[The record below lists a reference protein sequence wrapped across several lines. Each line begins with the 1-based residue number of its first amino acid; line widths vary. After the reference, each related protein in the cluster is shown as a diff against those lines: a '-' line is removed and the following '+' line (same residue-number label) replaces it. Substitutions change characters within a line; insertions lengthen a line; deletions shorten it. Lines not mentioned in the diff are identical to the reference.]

1 MSSSS
6 LFSSLGA
13 ALQNL
18 SSPRF
23 SFKVSSSTS
32 KSNPGLDAFE
42 SELATQLWH
51 LKSSDEGDCLSI
63 AWLCQAMEVVLS
75 THASVEAFV
84 PDLQQALADG
94 DFKWLDEYLDDS
106 VKLLDV
112 CRTLRDAITEMKNY
126 HTYVELALHTLCNG
140 SMGDAQLRRAKN
152 ALRKCKEA
160 LKRKDEEMNH
170 LGQRRSK
177 LENCSSM
184 LRRMGEKLNMED
196 ASKGNFFMVIYA
208 AQVSTIFICGV
219 LTSALSFNPRRPL
232 STISVGGQSAW
243 SFSLTSIQQKVKEQ
257 IEKKKSKGANAL
269 LEELDKTDVAVQ
281 NLYDKVEKLLHSKSL
296 PLRKDQFLD
305 VKEGISL
312 LEECAAELRLGLAPL
327 EVHVGDVYEVV
338 IASRVALLD
347 IYSHA

>member
-13 ALQNL
+13 ALQNF

-23 SFKVSSSTS
+23 SFRVSSPTS

-42 SELATQLWH
+42 AELATQLEH
-51 LKSSDEGDCLSI
+51 LKSTDEGGYLSST
-63 AWLCQAMEVVLS
+63 WLCQAMEAVLS

-106 VKLLDV
+106 VKLLDI
-112 CRTLRDAITEMKNY
+112 CRTLRDAITEIKNY
-126 HTYVELALHTLCNG
+126 NIRVELALHTLDKG
-140 SMGDAQLRRAKN
+140 TMGDAQLKRAKN
-152 ALRKCKEA
+152 ALNNCMEA
-160 LKRKDEEMNH
+160 LKRKDDEVNH

-219 LTSALSFNPRRPL
+219 LTSALSFKPRRAVT
-232 STISVGGQSAW
+232 SIFVGGQSAW
-243 SFSLTSIQQKVKEQ
+243 SFSVTSLQQRVKEQ
-257 IEKKKSKGANAL
+257 IEKKKSKAANAL
-269 LEELDKTDVAVQ
+269 LEELDKTDVAVHI
-281 NLYDKVEKLLHSKSL
+281 LHDKVEKLLQAKSF
-296 PLRKDQFLD
+296 PLREDQILDMKGAVRSLKDC
-305 VKEGISL
+305 S
-312 LEECAAELRLGLAPL
+312 AELHQGLAPL
-327 EVHVGDVYEVV
+327 EVHVADVFKVL

>member
-13 ALQNL
+13 ALQNF

-23 SFKVSSSTS
+23 TFKASSPTS
-32 KSNPGLDAFE
+32 RSNPGLDAFE
-42 SELATQLWH
+42 AELASQLEH
-51 LKSSDEGDCLSI
+51 LKSTDEGGYLSI
-63 AWLCQAMEVVLS
+63 TWLCQAMEVVLS

-106 VKLLDV
+106 VKLLDI
-112 CRTLRDAITEMKNY
+112 CRALRDAITEIRNY
-126 HTYVELALHTLCNG
+126 HIHVELALHTLEKG
-140 SMGDAQLRRAKN
+140 SFGDAQLRRAKN
-152 ALRKCKEA
+152 ALMKCMES
-160 LKRKDEEMNH
+160 LKRKDDEVNH

-219 LTSALSFNPRRPL
+219 LTSALSFKPRRPL
-232 STISVGGQSAW
+232 SMISIGGQSAW
-243 SFSLTSIQQKVKEQ
+243 SFSLTSLQQRVKEQ
-257 IEKKKSKGANAL
+257 IERKKSKGANAL
-269 LEELDKTDVAVQ
+269 LEELDKTDVAVRA
-281 NLYDKVEKLLHSKSL
+281 LHDKVEKLLNAKCF
-296 PLRKDQFLD
+296 PLREEQVLEIKQA
-305 VKEGISL
+305 VVSL
-312 LEECAAELRLGLAPL
+312 KGCSVELHQGLAPM
-327 EVHVGDVYEVV
+327 EVHVGDVFKVL